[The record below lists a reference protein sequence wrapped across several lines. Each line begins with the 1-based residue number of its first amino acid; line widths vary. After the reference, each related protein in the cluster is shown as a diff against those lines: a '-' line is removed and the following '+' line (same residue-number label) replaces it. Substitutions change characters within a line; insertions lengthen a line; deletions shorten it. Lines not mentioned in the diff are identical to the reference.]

1 MKGISL
7 RPERGSVVVLTALA
21 IFPAMF
27 LMAFAI
33 DVSHWFDYSRNL
45 QNRADAAAL
54 AAAAEFG
61 NICLGGAAT
70 PGSTSNG
77 GQSTL
82 GKWAQLYSGAGV
94 NEPVGNLPYTDAAVS
109 ASATATP
116 GTGNGPGTG

>member
-27 LMAFAI
+27 LMAFAL

-54 AAAAEFG
+54 AAGAAFG
-61 NICLGGAAT
+61 NVCLEGGN
-70 PGSTSNG
+70 PGTTGNG
-77 GQSTL
+77 PQSPI

-94 NEPVGNLPYTDAAVS
+94 AEPALRLPYTDAAVS
-109 ASATATP
+109 AATTAAT
-116 GTGNGPGTG
+116 GTG